1 MKRTEINLTPEKVGK
16 KVHLFG
22 WIDSKRDHG
31 KVVFLDLRDR
41 SGFIQMVGGP
51 ELKGFSDEDVVSV
64 LGEVKKRGAKFINK
78 NIPTGGIEIQV
89 ETIDLLSKSKPLPF
103 SVHGE
108 GRDLNEETRLDY
120 RYLDIRRERIK
131 SVLHTRHKL
140 LQSFRRSL
148 SDRGF
153 WEIETPCLGKS
164 TPEGARDFLVP
175 SRFKKG
181 SFYALPQSPQQYK
194 QLLMVGGI
202 EKYFQLARCFRDED
216 LRANRQYEFTQVDIE
231 MSFVTRDEVLDI
243 IEPVIIEVFE
253 SLGKKIY
260 KKPFPRVTY
269 KQAMK
274 KYGDDKFDIRKTAS
288 SDSLGFAW
296 VVDFPLFEKT
306 ETRSIGPV
314 HHPFTAPNPEDISL
328 LERNPLKVRSWQ
340 YDLICNGNEVGG
352 GSIRITDP
360 VIQEKIFSLLGHSKK
375 QIGEK
380 FGHLLEAF
388 GFGVPPHGGIAL
400 GFDRLVMLATG
411 EENIRETIAFPVTA
425 RGRTAVMNA
434 PSGVDPKQLSEL
446 GIKLVT
452 DLKKKK

>member
-1 MKRTEINLTPEKVGK
+1 MKRTEIYLTPEKVGK

-51 ELKGFSDEDVVSV
+51 ELKGFSDEDVVSI
-64 LGEVKKRGAKFINK
+64 LGVVKKRQPKFVNK
-78 NIPTGGIEIQV
+78 NIATGGVEIQI
-89 ETIDLLSKSKPLPF
+89 ESIDLLSKSKPLPF
-103 SVHGE
+103 SIHGE
-108 GRDLNEETRLDY
+108 GRDLSEETRLDY
-120 RYLDIRRERIK
+120 RYLDIRRERMKRI
-131 SVLHTRHKL
+131 LETRHKL
-140 LQSFRRSL
+140 LQSFRHSL
-148 SDRGF
+148 SSRGF

-175 SRFKKG
+175 SRYQKG

-243 IEPVIIEVFE
+243 IEPVVIEVFE
-253 SLGKKIY
+253 ALGKKIY
-260 KKPFPRVTY
+260 KKPFPRITY
-269 KQAMK
+269 KQAME
-274 KYGDDKFDIRKTAS
+274 KYGDDKFDIRKNPK
-288 SDSLGFAW
+288 DESLAFVW

-314 HHPFTAPNPEDISL
+314 HHPFTAPNPEDVPL
-328 LERNPLKVRSWQ
+328 LDKDPLKARSWQ
-340 YDLICNGNEVGG
+340 YDLICNGSEVGG

-360 VIQEKIFSLLGHSKK
+360 VVQEKIFSILGHSKK
-375 QIGEK
+375 QIREK
-380 FGHLLEAF
+380 FGHLLDSF

-400 GFDRLVMLATG
+400 GFDRLVMFATG

-434 PSGVDPKQLSEL
+434 PSKVDSKQLSEL
-446 GIKLVT
+446 GIKLVAPG
-452 DLKKKK
+452 KKK